1 MSPVYARIR
10 QHARLIAAQFP
21 RPAFYKDYS
30 HLIDLSISFF
40 HMNPVVRSLYGFVVE
55 HLDDDFGHGIDHAVK
70 VTIDAGALMFIEGSR
85 AGYPDSCT
93 KQRVLIVQSAGLLH
107 DIKRK
112 MKQHAIEGAVYAR
125 KVLRAYTY
133 TPDEIEDI
141 CHAIRNHEAFQPT
154 ENINT
159 LEGKLV
165 SDCLYDADKFRW
177 GPDNFLDTVW
187 EMVSYYNP
195 PLSDFL
201 ERYPRGMEEIRKIR
215 ETFRSHTGQAYG
227 PEFIDIG
234 IAIGEKL
241 LNVIQSEFVSGG

>member
-1 MSPVYARIR
+1 M
-10 QHARLIAAQFP
+10 
-21 RPAFYKDYS
+21 
-30 HLIDLSISFF
+30 
-40 HMNPVVRSLYGFVVE
+40 
-55 HLDDDFGHGIDHAVK
+55 
-70 VTIDAGALMFIEGSR
+70 AGA
-85 AGYPDSCT
+85 
-93 KQRVLIVQSAGLLH
+93 LLH

-215 ETFRSHTGQAYG
+215 LHSLIIREQKH
-227 PEFIDIG
+227 EHFIDIPFDSCAFHVERSG
-234 IAIGEKL
+234 VKSI
-241 LNVIQSEFVSGG
+241 SE